1 MLGKF
6 LDICSYVKLL
16 FIVNY
21 NILILIFKYWVLF
34 LLIFKNFIE
43 LVSFFI

>member
-6 LDICSYVKLL
+6 LDIFSYVKLL

-34 LLIFKNFIE
+34 LLIFKNFIK